1 MARIS
6 TYNLD
11 EEITG
16 GDKWIGSDS
25 GSYNKTKNFTPVR
38 LADFFNSSQS
48 IDSSNSLRFWY
59 QTLDPL
65 EDRMFGTFSF
75 KTEQGPF
82 VSFSDIQSIIVSKK
96 TQGNIYVFDFL
107 TSLVGSRILIHK
119 GSSINEYAIYQVVSI
134 EEDLNEV
141 DFLEFTLTFIQGNGG
156 LIEDKGYLLSLID
169 FDSLNS
175 RDKNYIHNQT
185 TPSDQWT
192 VEHNLNKYPSVSV
205 MLPSGH
211 IGMADVTHIDENNL
225 TITFAGDETGKAIM
239 N

>member
-11 EEITG
+11 EQITG

-48 IDSSNSLRFWY
+48 IDLSNSLRFIY

-65 EDRMFGTFSF
+65 ETRSFGTISF
-75 KTEQGPF
+75 KIDQDPF
-82 VSFSDIQSIIVSKK
+82 VSFSSIESILVSKK
-96 TQGNIYVFDFL
+96 TQGNIYVSDFL
-107 TSLVGSRILIHK
+107 NSLVGSRILIHK

-156 LIEDKGYLLSLID
+156 LIEDKSYLVSLLD
-169 FDSLNS
+169 FNTVDSS
-175 RDKNYIHNQT
+175 DKNYIHNQT
-185 TPSDQWT
+185 IPSSEWT

-211 IGMADVTHIDENNL
+211 IGIADVTHIDENNL
-225 TITFAGDETGKAIM
+225 TITFAGDETGKAII